1 MKTENLFSAEEKL
14 TINELRAISLLLHS
28 LKRTVMADLLG
39 LAPGTLDQR
48 LNRIFLKLQLPS
60 NVAVALW
67 AVDNGFDRC
76 GNLNGVY
83 LFEGYTNLPWQK
95 KAWNDVMRKLW
106 RINWAVGG

>member
-1 MKTENLFSAEEKL
+1 MKAENVLPPENKL
-14 TINELRAISLLLHS
+14 TINEHRAISLLLHS
-28 LKRTVMADLLG
+28 LKRTVMADILR
-39 LAPGTLDQR
+39 LADGTLDQR

-95 KAWNDVMRKLW
+95 KA
-106 RINWAVGG
+106 